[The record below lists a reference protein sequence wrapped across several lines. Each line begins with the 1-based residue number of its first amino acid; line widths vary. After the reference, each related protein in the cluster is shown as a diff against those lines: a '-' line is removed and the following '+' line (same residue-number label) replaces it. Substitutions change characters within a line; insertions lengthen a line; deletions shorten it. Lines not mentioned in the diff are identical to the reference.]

1 VKSFTEWCQ
10 HYEYDPISPK
20 VRADYQRYR
29 EQLELFQ
36 ALPEEQSECSACGLL
51 TATSS
56 VVGENRSTVMRER
69 YEQDDEGGWCELG
82 PTACDVVTETV
93 VLYRCSSCGHER
105 IEPL

>member
-1 VKSFTEWCQ
+1 MKSFTEWCQ

-69 YEQDDEGGWCELG
+69 YEQDDEGGGGVSWGL
-82 PTACDVVTETV
+82 
-93 VLYRCSSCGHER
+93 
-105 IEPL
+105 PLAMWSQKRSFCTGAAAAATSE